1 MDPRSS
7 APGNT
12 GAEPPMESVRLERT
26 IEQLARQT
34 GVPFDP
40 LLARDA
46 ALRATQAIPGTERS
60 QRFEQVIAAASECS
74 LRVTPIRA
82 SLTDVVWM
90 ARRDSPV
97 IAISRSG
104 EWVVLARRGLFRLR
118 IANRDGRPGD
128 ESIRR
133 EALARELGLTDADSP
148 TEFAVVHP
156 ERPAAALDGNKG
168 RSAGGV
174 GTEAS
179 DGGHGHGHG
188 HGNGHGGHGGHG
200 HGHGAHAHP
209 EPYQRLLGLMRAEMP
224 DVWSIVLFSV
234 ITGILYLA
242 VPLTVDAVVNNIA
255 FGGQEQVYLQAL
267 VILSVA
273 LLAFLGLLAFVR
285 AVQHYLTEIIQRRIF
300 VRLAADLAYRLPR
313 VTANATD
320 RIHAP
325 ELVNRFF
332 DVVTVQKSTALLLL
346 DGVNV
351 VLSAVIGMV
360 VLGFYHPSLL
370 AFDLVLLALVCFVV
384 FGLGRG
390 AVKSSIQESFS
401 KYSIAGWL
409 EEVAH
414 FPNLF
419 KSPGAGQFALDRTDV
434 LARRYLDARKSHF
447 RVLIR
452 QISGLLAIQA
462 LASSSLLVVG
472 GVLVLSGELT
482 LGQLVASEIIV
493 NAVVSSVAKLGKH
506 LEGWYDAM
514 AAVDKLGY
522 LVDLETEREAGDV
535 PTDRTRPA
543 LVEVSGLSFAYDHK
557 PVLSDVSF
565 VLEPGSRTALSAPL
579 GGGASSLLDLLYGLR
594 NPTSGHVVMD
604 RLDLRQWSLEAL
616 RRDVS
621 IVRGHE
627 IIDATISENV
637 RLARTDIGL
646 DEVREALD
654 AVGLL
659 EDVLVM
665 PKGMDTPL
673 LLGGRPLT
681 KLQRTRLVLARAIV
695 GRPRLLL
702 IDEALDGLEPSVL
715 HALASVLFDRA
726 RPWTLLVATHDAEV
740 MQLCDRQVKLDSAK
754 SNGTSHSGNH

>member
-7 APGNT
+7 ETGT
-12 GAEPPMESVRLERT
+12 QGAEVPTQALRLART

-46 ALRATQAIPGTERS
+46 ALRATQAIVGSDRS
-60 QRFEQVIAAASECS
+60 HRFEQVVAAASECS

-90 ARRDSPV
+90 ARRDSPI
-97 IAISRSG
+97 IAVSRTG
-104 EWVVLARRGLFRLR
+104 EWVVLARRGLFHLR
-118 IANRDGRPGD
+118 IAHRDGRPGD

-133 EALARELGLTDADSP
+133 ETLARELGLTDADNP

-174 GTEAS
+174 GTEAAN
-179 DGGHGHGHG
+179 GGIGHG
-188 HGNGHGGHGGHG
+188 HGNSHG
-200 HGHGAHAHP
+200 HGHGAHPHP

-285 AVQHYLTEIIQRRIF
+285 AVQHYITEIIQRRIF

-313 VTANATD
+313 VTASATD

-332 DVVTVQKSTALLLL
+332 DVLTVQKSTALLLL
-346 DGVNV
+346 DGVNL

-390 AVKSSIQESFS
+390 AVKSSIQESVS

-522 LVDLETEREAGDV
+522 LVDLETEREAGEV
-535 PTDRTRPA
+535 PADRSRPA
-543 LVEVSGLSFAYDHK
+543 RVEVSGLSFAYDHK

-565 VLEPGSRTALSAPL
+565 SLEPGSRIALSAPL
-579 GGGASSLLDLLYGLR
+579 GGGASTLLDLLYGLR
-594 NPTSGHVVMD
+594 NPTNGHVLVD

-616 RRDVS
+616 RRDVA

-646 DEVREALD
+646 DEVREALA

-702 IDEALDGLEPSVL
+702 IDEALDGLEPDVL
-715 HALASVLFDRA
+715 HALASVLFDRSK
-726 RPWTLLVATHDAEV
+726 PWTLLVATHDMEV
-740 MQLCDRQVKLDSAK
+740 MQLCDLQVKLDSTK
-754 SNGTSHSGNH
+754 STGTSHAGNH